1 MSQTDPAPS
10 DPHQR
15 VSLAAPEE
23 QHKQR
28 RKPIWQATQGE
39 AWKVIDKLFERITP
53 WLLEVGSWIVGGLIA
68 FNLLVIASLCT
79 IGPVDPAIMVST
91 AAFALA
97 LPLNVSGL
105 ILLRVVQDLK
115 HVGFEEE
122 VAQAFQEVGYS
133 YTVGEQVATPKA
145 LESLQKRRTV
155 VFLSF
160 SLGILTLS
168 VLLTLTGMI
177 AALWHMAWWIGVGF
191 FAMVMI
197 SLVIVSVEIVTS
209 QPPESEEEKE
219 QKRRY
224 RDEFTGQVK
233 EQSKKNEKKV

>member
-1 MSQTDPAPS
+1 MSQTGPAAP
-10 DPHQR
+10 DPHQE
-15 VSLAAPEE
+15 VSLAAAEE
-23 QHKQR
+23 QRKQS

-53 WLLEVGSWIVGGLIA
+53 WLLEVGSWIFGGLIA
-68 FNLLVIASLCT
+68 FNLLVLASLFT
-79 IGPVDPAIMVST
+79 IGPVDPAVMVST
-91 AAFALA
+91 SAFALA

-105 ILLRVVQDLK
+105 ILLRLVQDLK

-122 VAQAFQEVGYS
+122 VAQAFQEVGF
-133 YTVGEQVATPKA
+133 TVGEQVAAPKA
-145 LESLQKRRTV
+145 LELLQKRRTV

-160 SLGILTLS
+160 SLGILALS
-168 VLLTLTGMI
+168 FLLTLTGMI
-177 AALWHMAWWIGVGF
+177 AVLWHMAWWIGAGF

-197 SLVIVSVEIVTS
+197 SLVIVSVAIVTS

-224 RDEFTGQVK
+224 RDEITRQEK
-233 EQSKKNEKKV
+233 AQSKKNKERV

>member
-1 MSQTDPAPS
+1 MSQTDPAPP
-10 DPHQR
+10 DPYQE

-23 QHKQR
+23 QRKQS

-53 WLLEVGSWIVGGLIA
+53 WLLEVGSWIFGGLIA
-68 FNLLVIASLCT
+68 FNLLVIASLFT
-79 IGPVDPAIMVST
+79 IGPVDPAVLVST
-91 AAFALA
+91 SAFALA

-105 ILLRVVQDLK
+105 ILLRLVQDLK

-122 VAQAFQEVGYS
+122 VTQAFQEVGYS
-133 YTVGEQVATPKA
+133 YTVGEQVAAPKT

-160 SLGILTLS
+160 SLGILALS
-168 VLLTLTGMI
+168 FLLTLTGMI
-177 AALWHMAWWIGVGF
+177 AVLLHMAWWIGAGF

-197 SLVIVSVEIVTS
+197 SLVIVSVAIVTS

-224 RDEFTGQVK
+224 RDEITRQAK
-233 EQSKKNEKKV
+233 AQSKKNKERV